1 MEQRFGRRGL
11 SIDPM
16 GRFPGEISPARE
28 IYIYIERRVSW
39 AEIEWLRGKTRTGK
53 SYALWFA
60 VHSPLLALHRQPNNI
75 TCCTGPRDPSSVQ
88 TSSRAQNYRAP
99 LAPHA
104 RNVPSEGW
112 SGRPPRLMN
121 FIYLGRA
128 SLARG
133 RDHEQ
138 FLLESFMMDLPAMAD
153 HLCADCF
160 RILWDSGDLFDRRR
174 EREDREI
181 CIKGFWRCLISDL
194 WGWNC
199 FIFCRYIRWLWRG

>member
-1 MEQRFGRRGL
+1 MHY
-11 SIDPM
+11 D
-16 GRFPGEISPARE
+16 SPFT
-28 IYIYIERRVSW
+28 VP
-39 AEIEWLRGKTRTGK
+39 
-53 SYALWFA
+53 F
-60 VHSPLLALHRQPNNI
+60 SPSTANLI
-75 TCCTGPRDPSSVQ
+75 TSLVARDPVTPPPSKPRVERK
-88 TSSRAQNYRAP
+88 TIAP
-99 LAPHA
+99 LSPPHA

-181 CIKGFWRCLISDL
+181 CIKGFWRCSI
-194 WGWNC
+194 WN
-199 FIFCRYIRWLWRG
+199 L

>member
-1 MEQRFGRRGL
+1 MHY
-11 SIDPM
+11 D
-16 GRFPGEISPARE
+16 SPFT
-28 IYIYIERRVSW
+28 VP
-39 AEIEWLRGKTRTGK
+39 
-53 SYALWFA
+53 F
-60 VHSPLLALHRQPNNI
+60 SPSTANLI
-75 TCCTGPRDPSSVQ
+75 TSLVARDPVTPPPSKPRVERK
-88 TSSRAQNYRAP
+88 TIAP
-99 LAPHA
+99 LSPTRSPPHA

-181 CIKGFWRCLISDL
+181 CIKGFWRCLIWDL
-194 WGWNC
+194 
-199 FIFCRYIRWLWRG
+199 